1 MLRHLWRAAYRSNVR
16 SVISKISDINDE
28 EESFCS
34 NPSSSS
40 FTSTILSSICTR
52 RTAAT
57 AAAAAYTNKL
67 VPMSRAWVSGR
78 ERLNANKSSK
88 PTSSLDNSNLYDE
101 IQGLDYEIEIVDNDN
116 DNNYEE
122 SSYDT
127 SLNISKKNLFD
138 VTNVASCQKKFIGW
152 LGGC

>member
-116 DNNYEE
+116 NYEE

>member
-1 MLRHLWRAAYRSNVR
+1 MISN
-16 SVISKISDINDE
+16 ISDINE
-28 EESFCS
+28 EEQNFCS

-40 FTSTILSSICTR
+40 FTSTILSGICTR
-52 RTAAT
+52 LTAAT

-67 VPMSRAWVSGR
+67 LPMSRAWVCGR
-78 ERLNANKSSK
+78 ESLNTNKSSK

-116 DNNYEE
+116 DNSYEE

-138 VTNVASCQKKFIGW
+138 VINVASCQKKFIGW

>member
-1 MLRHLWRAAYRSNVR
+1 MVSQ
-16 SVISKISDINDE
+16 ISDISE
-28 EESFCS
+28 EDESFCS

-40 FTSTILSSICTR
+40 FNSTIPSSICTR

-67 VPMSRAWVSGR
+67 LPMSRAWVWGR
-78 ERLNANKSSK
+78 ESLNANKSSK

-116 DNNYEE
+116 DNSYEE

-138 VTNVASCQKKFIGW
+138 AINVASCQKKIIGW

>member
-1 MLRHLWRAAYRSNVR
+1 MGLLLLP
-16 SVISKISDINDE
+16 ILINL
-28 EESFCS
+28 
-34 NPSSSS
+34 
-40 FTSTILSSICTR
+40 IL
-52 RTAAT
+52 
-57 AAAAAYTNKL
+57 
-67 VPMSRAWVSGR
+67 MSRAWVSGR

-88 PTSSLDNSNLYDE
+88 PTSSLDNSYLYDE

-138 VTNVASCQKKFIGW
+138 VINVASCQKKNYRVAGRV
-152 LGGC
+152 LGNDNSKYGQN